1 MAHSFNRSIVLVTFL
16 LMWVTMSEVA
26 TASETHEM
34 NKLPL
39 EFRLAF
45 MTGHVKAGLELYR
58 LGELDM
64 AAPHLLHPVSETH
77 KLERIGLEKFGFTS
91 APFIKVSE
99 ALKSQEA
106 ASEIEP
112 LLQKSDANL
121 YYVSQQVGGNP
132 SDIINFLLDTIVDEY
147 TIAVTG
153 DKITDL
159 GEYQDAYGFQVVIQ
173 SQAAA
178 LPDNQR
184 NLLGPALADLE
195 ALWLDGPLPVENPT
209 SVDDM
214 VAAVQAIAQR
224 LGTQKPNSNGQ

>member
-1 MAHSFNRSIVLVTFL
+1 MAHSFYRSIIFIPFL
-16 LMWVTMSEVA
+16 LLCVTTSKVV
-26 TASETHEM
+26 TANETHET
-34 NKLPL
+34 NDLPL
-39 EFRLAF
+39 AFRLAF
-45 MTGHVKAGLELYR
+45 MTGHVKAGLALYR

-77 KLERIGLEKFGFTS
+77 KLERMGLEKFGFNS

-106 ASEIEP
+106 ASEIES

-121 YYVSQQVGGNP
+121 YYVSQQIGGNS
-132 SDIINFLLDTIVDEY
+132 SDIINFLLDTIIDEY
-147 TIAVTG
+147 SIAVTG

-159 GEYQDAYGFQVVIQ
+159 GEYQDAYGFQVVVQ
-173 SQAAA
+173 SQAAT
-178 LPDNQR
+178 LPDSKR
-184 NLLGPALADLE
+184 DSLAPALADLE
-195 ALWLDGPLPVENPT
+195 ALWLDGPLPVQNPT

-224 LGTQKPNSNGQ
+224 LGTQKPN

>member
-1 MAHSFNRSIVLVTFL
+1 MAHSFNRSIVLITFL
-16 LMWVTMSEVA
+16 LLWITLPKVVI
-26 TASETHEM
+26 ASESDEVSD
-34 NKLPL
+34 LPL

-77 KLERIGLEKFGFTS
+77 KLERIGLEKFGFNS

-99 ALKSQEA
+99 ALESKKA
-106 ASEIEP
+106 ASDIEP
-112 LLQKSDANL
+112 LLQQSDANL
-121 YYVSQQVGGNP
+121 NYVSQQVGGNT
-132 SDIINFLLDTIVDEY
+132 SEIINFLLDTIIDEY
-147 TIAVTG
+147 SIGVTG

-159 GEYQDAYGFQVVIQ
+159 GEYQDAYGFQVVVQ
-173 SQAAA
+173 SQAAT
-178 LPDNQR
+178 LPGQKRD
-184 NLLGPALADLE
+184 LLGSALADLE
-195 ALWLDGPLPVENPT
+195 SLWLNGPLPVQNPT

-224 LGTQKPNSNGQ
+224 LGTQNPN

>member
-1 MAHSFNRSIVLVTFL
+1 MAHSFNRSIVLITFL
-16 LMWVTMSEVA
+16 LLWITLPKVVI
-26 TASETHEM
+26 ASESDEVSD
-34 NKLPL
+34 LPL

-77 KLERIGLEKFGFTS
+77 KLERIGLEKFGFNS

-99 ALKSQEA
+99 ALESKKA
-106 ASEIEP
+106 ASDIEP
-112 LLQKSDANL
+112 LLQQSDANL
-121 YYVSQQVGGNP
+121 NYVSQQVGGNT
-132 SDIINFLLDTIVDEY
+132 SEIINFLLDTIIDEY
-147 TIAVTG
+147 SIGVTG

-159 GEYQDAYGFQVVIQ
+159 GEYQDAYGFQVVVQ
-173 SQAAA
+173 SQAAT
-178 LPDNQR
+178 LPDQKR
-184 NLLGPALADLE
+184 DLLGSALADLE
-195 ALWLDGPLPVENPT
+195 SLWLNGPLPVQNPT

-224 LGTQKPNSNGQ
+224 LGTQNPN

>member
-1 MAHSFNRSIVLVTFL
+1 MAHSFNRSIVLITFL
-16 LMWVTMSEVA
+16 LLWIILPKVVI
-26 TASETHEM
+26 ASESDEVSD
-34 NKLPL
+34 LPL

-77 KLERIGLEKFGFTS
+77 KLERIGLEKFGFNS

-99 ALKSQEA
+99 ALESKKA
-106 ASEIEP
+106 ASDIEP
-112 LLQKSDANL
+112 LLQQSDANL
-121 YYVSQQVGGNP
+121 NYVSQQVGGNT
-132 SDIINFLLDTIVDEY
+132 SEIINFLLDTIIDEY
-147 TIAVTG
+147 SIGVTG

-159 GEYQDAYGFQVVIQ
+159 GEYQDAYGFQVVVQ
-173 SQAAA
+173 SQAAT
-178 LPDNQR
+178 LPDQKR
-184 NLLGPALADLE
+184 DLLGSALADLE
-195 ALWLDGPLPVENPT
+195 SLWLNGPLPVQNPT

-224 LGTQKPNSNGQ
+224 LGTQNPN